1 MNVTFEPAQTVPA
14 EVVTVTEGA
23 VVGLIVIVMPVLVA
37 VVGEAQP
44 ELEVITQVITSL
56 LAKAE
61 LLKVFEFVPAFMP
74 LTFH

>member
-1 MNVTFEPAQTVPA
+1 VNVTFEPAQTVPA
-14 EVVTVTEGA
+14 DVVTVTDGA
-23 VVGLIVIVMPVLVA
+23 VVGLIVIVIPVLVA

-61 LLKVFEFVPAFMP
+61 LLKVFEFVPALIPFI
-74 LTFH
+74 FH